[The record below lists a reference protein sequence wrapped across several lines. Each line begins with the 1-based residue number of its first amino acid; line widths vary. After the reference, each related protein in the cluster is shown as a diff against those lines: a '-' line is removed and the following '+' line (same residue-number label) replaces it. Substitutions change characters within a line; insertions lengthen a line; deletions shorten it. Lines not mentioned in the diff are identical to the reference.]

1 MVVPL
6 LSSIRSIEIRQK
18 PAKVLIMVAR
28 YILSLFIVAA
38 IGAQA
43 GISFAQPASLPASP
57 ALNYSTDPSRLVT
70 IGQINWIVR
79 NCMRNIAIAY
89 QQEVVRDQ
97 SISAIQ
103 MNQKCNPLLFG
114 KLKTS
119 EQKQLK
125 PQCDGYEQ
133 DIERRRIQKI
143 HINTLRPYFAA
154 QERMDSARDVYEH
167 SSATEAPQITNIV
180 LKCWHTNFAQLSP
193 DIQQQI
199 KPVCDVIARQLA
211 EQRVRGRI
219 EVVLRESLNRSR
231 NANSLSTILQN
242 ALQRN
247 KVMDAKDAVLN
258 PQ

>member
-1 MVVPL
+1 
-6 LSSIRSIEIRQK
+6 
-18 PAKVLIMVAR
+18 MVAR

-57 ALNYSTDPSRLVT
+57 ALNYSADPSRLVT

-79 NCMRNIAIAY
+79 NCMRNNFEKLSADEQLKIKPRCIAIAY

-231 NANSLSTILQN
+231 NANNLSTILQN

-247 KVMDAKDAVLN
+247 KMIDAKDAVLN